1 MIIRIW
7 HGWTTPGNA
16 EAYEQLL
23 RTEIFSGIGA
33 RRIPGYRGIQ
43 LLGRSLPDTVEF
55 VTIMRFDGLE
65 AVRGFAGPD
74 YETAVVPPKA
84 RALLLRC
91 DERSA
96 HYELRSDQPSP

>member
-1 MIIRIW
+1 MIVRIW

-16 EAYEQLL
+16 EAYEHLL

-43 LLGRSLPDTVEF
+43 LLRRSLPDTVEF

-65 AVRGFAGPD
+65 AVRAFAGPA
-74 YETAVVPPKA
+74 YETAVVPPQA
-84 RALLLRC
+84 RALLLHF

-96 HYELRSDQPSP
+96 HYELRADQPSA

>member
-16 EAYEQLL
+16 EAYEHLL

-43 LLGRSLPDTVEF
+43 LLRRSLPDTVEF

-65 AVRGFAGPD
+65 AVRAFAGPD
-74 YETAVVPPKA
+74 YETAVVPPQA
-84 RALLLRC
+84 RALLLHF

-96 HYELRSDQPSP
+96 HYELRADQPSA